1 MGLLSA
7 EEVTVALGYS
17 DNGSMGTY
25 TLKQK
30 SLWCGFYL
38 KRNGGNVWCS
48 TDLSEHPTVV
58 GDDGKIETK

>member
-1 MGLLSA
+1 
-7 EEVTVALGYS
+7 
-17 DNGSMGTY
+17 MGTY

-48 TDLSEHPTVV
+48 TDLSEHPTVA
-58 GDDGKIETK
+58 GNDGKKELDISEGITNPVLSM